1 MVMASLVR
9 RGFEITSPVA
19 GSTPTRW
26 VMLSLITTWTRR
38 SWTAQ
43 SVMML
48 RKIIV
53 IRSAER
59 PRGGTVGGTSGQTA
73 TRSGIQLN
81 QRIAIQRASEIVS
94 RAASPY
100 PTMRKKRIAA
110 MRRRVM
116 WSWDGRRTASRIDM
130 IGNSCDT
137 QPYLTR
143 PYHPV
148 AGVIAVRAHDSARPW
163 SPSTLSWVTRDGGI
177 EGSQQWS

>member
-1 MVMASLVR
+1 
-9 RGFEITSPVA
+9 
-19 GSTPTRW
+19 
-26 VMLSLITTWTRR
+26 
-38 SWTAQ
+38 
-43 SVMML
+43 MML

-53 IRSAER
+53 IRNAER

-116 WSWDGRRTASRIDM
+116 WSGHGGTMTSRIDM
-130 IGNSCDT
+130 FGISYGT

-143 PYHPV
+143 AHHPV
-148 AGVIAVRAHDSARPW
+148 TRVIP
-163 SPSTLSWVTRDGGI
+163 I
-177 EGSQQWS
+177 